1 MGMRSSSPISPFYM
15 DQLFQDL
22 TMKDSSVHLYDFPT
36 FNLSFIDKSLERRM
50 SLAQEITS
58 LALSLRKKEGLRVRQ
73 PLQKIMISILDQKTK
88 KDVENISSILKNELN
103 IKEVVFISQN
113 SEFLKKDIKPNFKTL
128 GPKFGKDIQLITNKI
143 REFSEKDISEIEKNK
158 TYQINESIIISL
170 SDVEIIS
177 TDIPGFS
184 VATNNGITVALDVK
198 LSKELEEEGLAREFV
213 NRVQKIRKD
222 FGFEVTDKIKICV
235 EKNALTRSAIKNNLT
250 YICEETLAT
259 ELKYEEI
266 IIENATK
273 VDLINNISINISLV
287 KN

>member
-1 MGMRSSSPISPFYM
+1 MI
-15 DQLFQDL
+15 
-22 TMKDSSVHLYDFPT
+22 
-36 FNLSFIDKSLERRM
+36 
-50 SLAQEITS
+50 
-58 LALSLRKKEGLRVRQ
+58 KKQ
-73 PLQKIMISILDQKTK
+73 
-88 KDVENISSILKNELN
+88 
-103 IKEVVFISQN
+103 
-113 SEFLKKDIKPNFKTL
+113 
-128 GPKFGKDIQLITNKI
+128 PKFGKDIQLITNKI
-143 REFSEKDISEIEKNK
+143 REFSEKDINEIEKNK